1 MPKYFVPTCMGGQ
14 LQHFDMNTLVDIVGK
29 LVHIEEPRG
38 VSSRGTSTVVS
49 NGIIITADKV
59 AISIGFWDEKAKE
72 VQPMK
77 GKVIVA
83 YGCSVVSGSDQEK
96 QVNMRGRGS
105 SRVAVAKGEMA
116 QGCEDLSRE
125 SAVAV
130 AVPEWQKTQKPINMD
145 LQGFRSS
152 LAFLSVCSQRERSK
166 LDGKESKDDVTWEVK
181 GATVRLDNSRLV
193 NQEGDLWVRGRA
205 MDHTSLEVEVQFQ
218 DNVMKEMT
226 GVDSMEAAKERAERG
241 QLVSW

>member
-1 MPKYFVPTCMGGQ
+1 MGCQ

-29 LVHIEEPRG
+29 LVHIEDPRS

-49 NGIIITADKV
+49 NGILITADKV

-130 AVPEWQKTQKPINMD
+130 AVPEWQKTQKPINME
-145 LQGFRSS
+145 LSGFRSS
-152 LAFLSVCSQRERSK
+152 LAFLPVCSQRERSK
-166 LDGKESKDDVTWEVK
+166 LDAKESKDDVTWEVK

-226 GVDSMEAAKERAERG
+226 GVASMEEAKERAARG